1 MRSNYDDRI
10 PDGSKKESKINIGLI
25 AQEVHA
31 VEKSNGFGETNDDCL
46 FVNQSEDGEQYGMS
60 YDRLVPVLVNAIKE
74 LSAQNEALVARIT
87 ALESN

>member
-60 YDRLVPVLVNAIKE
+60 YDRLVPVLVNAVKE